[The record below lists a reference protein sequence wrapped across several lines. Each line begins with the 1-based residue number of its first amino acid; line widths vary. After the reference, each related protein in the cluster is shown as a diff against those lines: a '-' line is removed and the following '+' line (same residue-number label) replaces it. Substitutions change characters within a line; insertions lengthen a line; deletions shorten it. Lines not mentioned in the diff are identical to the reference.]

1 MLICNDSADKLM
13 KYGARILA
21 MKPIYIEDSYIKSF
35 DTLVSAVEGDGVILE
50 ATAFYPQSGGQ
61 PSDLGSLFRDG
72 EKFKVLR
79 VELPGSLHILDKPG
93 LAVGDK
99 VSGRIDWDRR
109 YRFMRSHTAC
119 HILSSIIFNATGA
132 KITGNQIDSAKSRVD
147 FSLETFDKSRIATY
161 VDEVNRII
169 SEDHAVKTSLLPR
182 AEAMSIPDL
191 VRLAMDVPDREE
203 IRVVEVEGVD
213 KQACGGTNVR
223 STGEIRGIKLVKAE
237 NKGKSNRRVYFELAE

>member
-1 MLICNDSADKLM
+1 M
-13 KYGARILA
+13 KHEANILA

-72 EKFKVLR
+72 EEFRVLR
-79 VELPGSLHILDKPG
+79 VELPGPLHILDKPG
-93 LAVGDK
+93 LVVGDK

-132 KITGNQIDSAKSRVD
+132 KITGNQIDLARSRVD

-161 VDEVNRII
+161 VDEANRII

-182 AEAMSIPDL
+182 AEAMAIPDL
-191 VRLAMDVPDREE
+191 IRLAMEVPDREQ

-213 KQACGGTNVR
+213 KQACGGTHVR
-223 STGEIRGIKLVKAE
+223 STGEIRGIRLVKAE
-237 NKGKSNRRVYFELAE
+237 NKGKSNRRVYFELTD

>member
-1 MLICNDSADKLM
+1 M
-13 KYGARILA
+13 KYGASILA

-35 DTLVSAVEGDGVILE
+35 DTLVSAVEGDGVNLE
-50 ATAFYPQSGGQ
+50 ATAFYPLSGGQ
-61 PSDLGSLFRDG
+61 PSDLGSLFRDR
-72 EKFKVLR
+72 EEFKVLR
-79 VELPGSLHILDKPG
+79 VEFPGPLHILDKPG

-99 VSGRIDWDRR
+99 VSGRIDWERR

-161 VDEVNRII
+161 VDEANRII

-182 AEAMSIPDL
+182 AEAMAIPDL
-191 VRLAMDVPDREE
+191 VRLAMDVPDREQ

-213 KQACGGTNVR
+213 KQACGGTHVR
-223 STGEIRGIKLVKAE
+223 NTGEIRGIKLVKAE
-237 NKGKSNRRVYFELAE
+237 NKGKSNRRVYFELAD

>member
-1 MLICNDSADKLM
+1 
-13 KYGARILA
+13 
-21 MKPIYIEDSYIKSF
+21 
-35 DTLVSAVEGDGVILE
+35 
-50 ATAFYPQSGGQ
+50 
-61 PSDLGSLFRDG
+61 
-72 EKFKVLR
+72 
-79 VELPGSLHILDKPG
+79 
-93 LAVGDK
+93 
-99 VSGRIDWDRR
+99 
-109 YRFMRSHTAC
+109 MRSHTAC

-191 VRLAMDVPDREE
+191 VRLAMDVPDREQ

-213 KQACGGTNVR
+213 RQACGGTHVR
-223 STGEIRGIKLVKAE
+223 NTGEIRGIKLVKAE
-237 NKGKSNRRVYFELAE
+237 NKGKSNRRVYFELAD

>member
-1 MLICNDSADKLM
+1 
-13 KYGARILA
+13 

-35 DTLVSAVEGDGVILE
+35 DTLVSAVEDDGVILE

-61 PSDLGSLFRDG
+61 PSDLGSLFRDR
-72 EKFKVLR
+72 EEFKVLR
-79 VELPGSLHILDKPG
+79 VEIPGPLHILDKPG

-109 YRFMRSHTAC
+109 NRFMRSHTAC

-132 KITGNQIDSAKSRVD
+132 KITGNQIDLARSRVD

-182 AEAMSIPDL
+182 AEAMAIPDL
-191 VRLAMDVPDREE
+191 VRLAMDVPDREQ

-213 KQACGGTNVR
+213 KQACGGTHVR
-223 STGEIRGIKLVKAE
+223 NTGEIRGIKLVKAE
-237 NKGKSNRRVYFELAE
+237 NKGKSNRRVYFELAD

>member
-1 MLICNDSADKLM
+1 MR
-13 KYGARILA
+13 YGAKGKA
-21 MKPIYIEDSYIKSF
+21 MKSIYIEDSYIKSF
-35 DTLVSAVEGDGVILE
+35 DTSVSAVEGEGKDVILE

-61 PSDLGSLFRDG
+61 PSDLGSLFRKG
-72 EKFKVLR
+72 QVFKVLR
-79 VELPGSLHILDKPG
+79 VELPGPLHILDKPG
-93 LAVGDK
+93 LAIGDR

-132 KITGNQIDSAKSRVD
+132 RITGNQIDLDRSRVD

-169 SEDHAVKTSLLPR
+169 SENHAVKTRLLPR
-182 AEAMSIPDL
+182 SEAMAIPDL
-191 VRLAMDVPDREE
+191 VRLAMDVPDREQ

-213 KQACGGTNVR
+213 RQACGGTHVSN
-223 STGEIRGIKLVKAE
+223 TGEIRGIRLVKAE